1 MDLVVTDKDTS
12 TLSKEK
18 KVRRRSHTH
27 KRQTKKQK
35 MYEWQKKSQDN
46 YMPATAF
53 SVIATPFSADEALS
67 AEFAIGL
74 DISESSHSLGGAV
87 KRKIRPARTPPT
99 SGPTM

>member
-1 MDLVVTDKDTS
+1 MNG
-12 TLSKEK
+12 
-18 KVRRRSHTH
+18 
-27 KRQTKKQK
+27 
-35 MYEWQKKSQDN
+35 KKSQDD